1 MSRPPSI
8 FRRLIRFGPL
18 IALGA
23 IAGGAH
29 LAGADTLATLA
40 GAGLIVVVALQLTW
54 FVLRRLLYRVSRQLA
69 LSYVLMGLLPIPMV
83 LLLLGLTGWA
93 AGGILAG
100 HVYRGALEEV
110 MHELATVAAAELGR
124 ADRLRPDETIAG
136 AAIARYREGIKV
148 AGHRDL
154 PDHLPQWLATH
165 EPDTEPIVLA
175 AIEGRP
181 TPFALVHGDNGA
193 SVLALWTGHS
203 LQAELAARSGI
214 WGRLERWEASVR
226 PRGTMVIQVGELGF
240 TWNDLQQWRRS
251 APPPL
256 GFFSAAPDPRWWQRP
271 LVRWADLLAVAQP
284 LDPALADS
292 APRSVGVLLTAS
304 PQAVYRQVFASAA
317 EIDLAAWAVLFLVA
331 FLLFDVYIVAVGM
344 AVFVIVGVSRSVNH
358 LSTATAKVLAGD
370 FSARIPVR
378 RRDQLG
384 DLQRSFNE
392 MTSSLE
398 RLVAEAAEKESLHK
412 ELELARQV
420 QRSLLPEAL
429 ETGEGVEFAFSFE
442 PSAAIGGDYFD
453 ILRIDQHR
461 LAVVIADVS
470 GHGLSA
476 GLRMAMV
483 KAALEMLVEQHLDAR
498 AILSRLHRMVRAQRL
513 ESGGRSMVTATLA
526 TLDLEARSLCLVN
539 AGHVPTWVVRTDG
552 RVEELVLPGP
562 PLGGIGEA
570 YGEGSV
576 LLEPGDHVVFL
587 SDGLV
592 EALDHGDEPFG
603 YERVATALHGGGAI
617 SAAEMRDR
625 LMRAIAVH
633 TGTRPIDD
641 DRTLLVLR
649 LRG

>member
-1 MSRPPSI
+1 M
-8 FRRLIRFGPL
+8 
-18 IALGA
+18 
-23 IAGGAH
+23 
-29 LAGADTLATLA
+29 
-40 GAGLIVVVALQLTW
+40 
-54 FVLRRLLYRVSRQLA
+54 
-69 LSYVLMGLLPIPMV
+69 
-83 LLLLGLTGWA
+83 
-93 AGGILAG
+93 
-100 HVYRGALEEV
+100 
-110 MHELATVAAAELGR
+110 
-124 ADRLRPDETIAG
+124 
-136 AAIARYREGIKV
+136 
-148 AGHRDL
+148 
-154 PDHLPQWLATH
+154 
-165 EPDTEPIVLA
+165 
-175 AIEGRP
+175 
-181 TPFALVHGDNGA
+181 
-193 SVLALWTGHS
+193 
-203 LQAELAARSGI
+203 
-214 WGRLERWEASVR
+214 
-226 PRGTMVIQVGELGF
+226 
-240 TWNDLQQWRRS
+240 
-251 APPPL
+251 
-256 GFFSAAPDPRWWQRP
+256 
-271 LVRWADLLAVAQP
+271 RWADLLAVAQP